1 METIY
6 TPPSHFAG
14 GFSKAME
21 CVKVMALEAVNT
33 GFGTVKDQDYKWA
46 NVIIDEETGDVM
58 DLKKL
63 LKHPKYTETWRRAAS
78 DEYGRLF
85 QGKNACHWI
94 KRNQVPK
101 DKIATYNRSV
111 ADIRPEK
118 AEPKQVQFTAGGN
131 ILKYT
136 GETSTETVLVETENL
151 IINSTL
157 LT

>member
-1 METIY
+1 MKY
-6 TPPSHFAG
+6 
-14 GFSKAME
+14 
-21 CVKVMALEAVNT
+21 
-33 GFGTVKDQDYKWA
+33 
-46 NVIIDEETGDVM
+46 
-58 DLKKL
+58 
-63 LKHPKYTETWRRAAS
+63 PKYTEAWTLAAAN
-78 DEYGRLF
+78 EYGRLF
-85 QGKNACHWI
+85 YGCERNKDGKQRVVGKNACHWI

-136 GETSTETVLVETENL
+136 GETSTETALVETENL